1 MGLVTRG
8 LVTALVAAA
17 TIFSSTADAQI
28 IRMDGLRGLLATRD
42 HEPFGLS
49 TDLAPGGPLWVKWR
63 QFEADFAG
71 NIDEIT
77 RCRAEPESC
86 SKGALT
92 LVALIDEARGL
103 DGRRQLAIVNRS
115 LNLAIAYA
123 SDMSQHGVTDL
134 WSSPLSTLERGRGD
148 CEDYA
153 IAKLFVLRA
162 AGIAAA
168 DLRLLIAHNH
178 SDGNA
183 HAVLA
188 VRRESRWLILDNRKL
203 VLLDDTMVRDL
214 EPLFALDLVGVHKF
228 IAPAAVVAAAS
239 AQAAP
244 ASDNP
249 GPTGDIL
256 PLLM

>member
-8 LVTALVAAA
+8 LVTALVAA
-17 TIFSSTADAQI
+17 TIFISTADAQI
-28 IRMDGLRGLLATRD
+28 IRMDGLRSLLAPRD

-63 QFEADFAG
+63 RFEADFAS
-71 NIDEIT
+71 NVDDIA

-123 SDMSQHGVTDL
+123 SDMSQHGVPDL

-162 AGIAAA
+162 AGIAAE
-168 DLRLLIAHNH
+168 DLRLLIAHNS
-178 SDGNA
+178 SDGDA

-188 VRRESRWLILDNRKL
+188 VRRESRWLILDNRKMT
-203 VLLDDTMVRDL
+203 LLDDAMVRDL

-228 IAPAAVVAAAS
+228 VAPPALVATAS

-244 ASDNP
+244 ASDNS
-249 GPTGDIL
+249 GPTGDVL

>member
-17 TIFSSTADAQI
+17 TIFASTADAQI
-28 IRMDGLRGLLATRD
+28 IRMDGLRNLLAPRD

-49 TDLAPGGPLWVKWR
+49 TDIAPGGPLWVKWR
-63 QFEADFAG
+63 RFEAEFAS
-71 NIDEIT
+71 NVDDIA
-77 RCRAEPESC
+77 RCRAEPASC

-92 LVALIDEARGL
+92 LVALIDEARTL
-103 DGRRQLAIVNRS
+103 DGRRQLGIVNRS

-123 SDMSQHGVTDL
+123 SDLSQHGVSDL

-153 IAKLFVLRA
+153 IAKMFVLRA
-162 AGIAAA
+162 AGTAAE
-168 DLRLLIAHNH
+168 DLRFLIAHNH
-178 SDGNA
+178 SDGDA

-188 VRRESRWLILDNRKL
+188 VRSENRWVILDNRKML
-203 VLLDDTMVRDL
+203 LLDDVMVRDL
-214 EPLFALDLVGVHKF
+214 QPLFALDLAGVHKF
-228 IAPAAVVAAAS
+228 VTPSAVVATAS
-239 AQAAP
+239 AQTAP
-244 ASDNP
+244 ASNGS
-249 GPTGDIL
+249 GPNGDLL